1 MKAFAFVF
9 IVFGSFAIAQAQTE
23 SQKIDFLNRV
33 NEERFFKGLPL
44 YEYSSEADTLAKK
57 RIETLKRY
65 IDSIGSSGVRADV
78 REALHY
84 RSDED
89 FAEFSKVFLH
99 PADSVLGWNSE
110 CTVMLWNADTNE
122 VKNPSSMSFR
132 MWKNSPDH
140 WSGIMDKD
148 FKRLAFAYEF
158 YESGMIAV
166 LVLWEGVEIK
176 KGAH

>member
-33 NEERFFKGLPL
+33 NDERFFKGLPL

-57 RIETLKRY
+57 RIETLKRH

-84 RSDED
+84 RSNED
-89 FAEFSKVFLH
+89 FSWFNKNIL
-99 PADSVLGWNSE
+99 PADSAIGWNSE

-166 LVLWEGVEIK
+166 LVLWEGVEIE
-176 KGAH
+176 KGAQ